1 MVRPLPVVKMGLAE
15 IEKCKQFFNL
25 SARQLHLRNC
35 RCRGM
40 ANTMHDTRKILTQ
53 IRDPMAQW

>member
-15 IEKCKQFFNL
+15 IEKCKQFFF
-25 SARQLHLRNC
+25 SSFSETAAQLHLRNC

-40 ANTMHDTRKILTQ
+40 ANTMIHTRF
-53 IRDPMAQW
+53 

>member
-1 MVRPLPVVKMGLAE
+1 MVRPPPVVKMGLAE

-35 RCRGM
+35 SCRGM
-40 ANTMHDTRKILTQ
+40 ANTMIHTRF
-53 IRDPMAQW
+53 